1 MRGRKPKPAAVR
13 DQVKPVRSQRK
24 AAAPSADSAAKV
36 LVGGVAPP
44 ASVKGFALELW
55 NKLAPTLM
63 LAKLLSPADVQAFAR
78 YCRLSARWE
87 EAERTIDDEGLT
99 YESESA
105 HGKLKRAHPAAML
118 SMRYSRELLTL
129 ETQFGLLPAER
140 QRIMANRAQT
150 GVSGDLFA
158 ATAKAEP
165 TETPPAPTVQPLR
178 SPVGMLQ

>member
-1 MRGRKPKPAAVR
+1 MRGRKPKPSAVR
-13 DQVKPVRSQRK
+13 DQVRPVRSTRK
-24 AAAPSADSAAKV
+24 TAPAEAAAV
-36 LVGGVAPP
+36 TVGGVSPP

-55 NKLAPTLM
+55 NKLAPTLVM
-63 LAKLLSPADVQAFAR
+63 AKLLSAPDVQAFAR

-87 EAERTIDDEGLT
+87 DAERTIDTEGLT

-158 ATAKAEP
+158 PAPNPKADA
-165 TETPPAPTVQPLR
+165 PPAPTPQPAS
-178 SPVGMLQ
+178 SPVGLLN